1 MQDTNTYQIHIG
13 AVGWNPDNARGFYPD
28 DLPPEWRLAYYN
40 NFFSCVYLPYAVW
53 GHADAGMIR
62 AWLDESLSRFRF
74 VLEVPADKQVAGL
87 SEKLAMFGERLGYL
101 DDTGAN
107 SGQVLW
113 LEDFPT
119 PLTVV
124 QRAREL
130 AAHNKQ
136 IFIISRSANFPAMEQ
151 VAEQLEAQHL

>member
-1 MQDTNTYQIHIG
+1 MQDAHTYQIHIG

-62 AWLDESLSRFRF
+62 SWLDESLSRFRF
-74 VLEVPADKQVAGL
+74 VLEAPADKPASGL
-87 SEKLAMFGERLGYL
+87 REKLAIFGERLGL
-101 DDTGAN
+101 LAEA
-107 SGQVLW
+107 SGNAGQLLW
-113 LEDFPT
+113 LEDFST
-119 PLTVV
+119 PQAAL
-124 QRAREL
+124 QRATDL
-130 AAHNKQ
+130 AGHDKQ

-151 VAEQLEAQHL
+151 LAEQLEIQHL

>member
-1 MQDTNTYQIHIG
+1 MQDAHTYQIHIG

-53 GHADAGMIR
+53 GYADAATISN
-62 AWLDESLSRFRF
+62 WLDESLPRFRF
-74 VLEVPADKQVAGL
+74 VLEAPLNKQSAGL
-87 SEKLAMFGERLGYL
+87 DGKLDIFGERLGL
-101 DDTGAN
+101 LADP
-107 SGQVLW
+107 SGNAGQLLW

-119 PLTVV
+119 PQDVV

-130 AAHNKQ
+130 AGHDKQ

-151 VAEQLEAQHL
+151 VAGQLEIHHL